1 VTGRDEFCSLFG
13 ALFLETI
20 SRGLFTAGFRRAR
33 RCRPMR
39 ATNQNANEEKP
50 FQKAMKKKG
59 RGRDTDARTA
69 GFARGA
75 QRRNARQMPTRQLQ
89 RGR

>member
-1 VTGRDEFCSLFG
+1 
-13 ALFLETI
+13 
-20 SRGLFTAGFRRAR
+20 
-33 RCRPMR
+33 MR
-39 ATNQNANEEKP
+39 AINLNANEEKP

-59 RGRDTDARTA
+59 KGRNTDARTA

-75 QRRNARQMPTRQLQ
+75 QRRNARQMPNRQLQ

>member
-1 VTGRDEFCSLFG
+1 
-13 ALFLETI
+13 
-20 SRGLFTAGFRRAR
+20 
-33 RCRPMR
+33 MR